1 VKRLSQRLA
10 SFIHAGPRFALG
22 CLARGLRR
30 PVAAAVVCLGVAGVA
45 HGADP
50 EPMWPPEDG
59 RLLDRLVAVVNSE
72 PVTLFELQ
80 RAAAP
85 NLSQVMRETR
95 DPAEREARLKAVIA
109 EALDQL
115 VDDILVYAQASEM
128 DLTVAPE
135 KVDEHIRKIRDANG
149 WTEDELAAE
158 LQKLGFASIADYRRH
173 TEREMLKSQ
182 VIGIKVV
189 ARVKV
194 DEADVDV
201 EYQRQINTAGGI
213 EERRAAH
220 ILIRLPESAG
230 ADEEAKARE
239 TLLEAKRQVEA
250 GELSFGDAA
259 RKYSQDGTRN
269 AGGDLGWF
277 VRGDYDPAFED
288 VAFSVAKGKLSEPFR
303 TTFGMHLVTVTD
315 SREKKLTAPKDA
327 ETVKRQILFRLREK
341 QIERLYKQWVKGLRG
356 DAYVEIKDLGLD
368 K

>member
-1 VKRLSQRLA
+1 VRRFVKTL
-10 SFIHAGPRFALG
+10 FIALRGPISRTLLGFGFAFG
-22 CLARGLRR
+22 
-30 PVAAAVVCLGVAGVA
+30 GVANA
-45 HGADP
+45 ADP
-50 EPMWPPEDG
+50 EPMWPPEEG
-59 RLLDRLVAVVNSE
+59 RLLDRLVAVVNTE

-85 NLSQVMRETR
+85 NLSRILRETR
-95 DPAEREARLKAVIA
+95 DPAERDAKLKVVIA
-109 EALDQL
+109 EALEQL
-115 VDDILVYAQASEM
+115 VDDILVYEQASSM
-128 DLTVAPE
+128 DLTVSPE
-135 KVDEHIRKIRDANG
+135 KVDDHIKKIRDANG

-158 LQKLGFASIADYRRH
+158 LVKLGFASIADYRRH

-194 DEADVDV
+194 DEADVDA
-201 EYQRQINTAGGI
+201 EYQRQIQSAGGI

-220 ILIRLPESAG
+220 ILVRLPESAG
-230 ADEEAKARE
+230 VDEEAKARA
-239 TLLEAKRQVEA
+239 TLVEAKRQIEA

-277 VRGDYDPAFED
+277 ERGDYDPAFED
-288 VAFSVAKGKLSEPFR
+288 VAFAVEKGKLSEPFR
-303 TTFGMHLVTVTD
+303 TTFGMHLVTIVDQRVKQPTEGDPTD
-315 SREKKLTAPKDA
+315 I
-327 ETVKRQILFRLREK
+327 KRQIMFRLREK

-368 K
+368 E